1 MSLRGKLIISI
12 SVGLIA
18 IYLGIFGWVQNYFKD
33 RLIKEGLSE
42 MVITGKFLRAAIQN
56 RVLHVEEDVQ
66 NNAQILD
73 NLSLTDAE
81 ILSILRQTVI
91 NNQGETYGMAL
102 SYLPEIKRQS
112 QYFYMKD
119 DSLHFKNLA
128 AQKDYGYEHTFWF
141 QTALE
146 MQSAGWTT
154 AYVDSGGGDDKMLTY
169 FEPIHN
175 KNKERIAI
183 LTGDLSLNWVH
194 EILAEDFLTKFPY
207 NKWIIQIDDQLL
219 ISMDSSENSII
230 FDKNLLQS
238 SSAVSNIE
246 LDSSMSL
253 HGVRWQ
259 DEDIYILS
267 LPLDFNKWD
276 LQIAFKKSDILH
288 SYDQTM
294 RIIQIFFAAGL
305 LLLIIVTAWITN
317 RNLKP
322 ILHLSTSISNI
333 GNGRLNHKVPYTNK
347 TDEIGTL
354 ARAFEKMQADLKQY
368 IKDLK
373 QSTREQARIQKEL
386 EVGHKIQNALLP
398 APADLQHISS
408 FSVGSY
414 MKPAKEVG
422 GDIYDYFELPDGN
435 ICFVLGDVSGK
446 GIPASLLMASV
457 RSSIRALAFNGKS
470 PSEIISYINNDLAAK
485 NETFHF
491 ITLICAVTDFA
502 NRQLLYCNAGHER
515 PFLLRENF
523 APEEIVT
530 TPQMAV
536 GILSDT
542 VYTHQVLSLE
552 HQPTFFLYS
561 DGVTDALNKSEIPF
575 GKNQLIQIL
584 SGKTQ
589 AEQIVQDCITAL
601 EQHTQQAEA
610 FDDITILAI
619 QFKM

>member
-1 MSLRGKLIISI
+1 MSLKNKLILSISI
-12 SVGLIA
+12 GLVA

-42 MVITGKFLRAAIQN
+42 MVITAKFLRAEIQN

-66 NNAQILD
+66 NNQQILD
-73 NLSLTDAE
+73 NLTLTDAE
-81 ILSILRQTVI
+81 ILSVLRQTVI

-112 QYFYMKD
+112 QYFYMKE
-119 DSLHFKNLA
+119 DSLHFKDLA
-128 AQKDYGYEHTFWF
+128 AQKDYDYEHTFWF
-141 QTALE
+141 EYAL
-146 MQSAGWTT
+146 QKKSGGWTT
-154 AYVDSGGGDDKMLTY
+154 AYVDIGGGDDKMITY

-175 KNKERIAI
+175 KNKEVIAI

-194 EILAEDFLTKFPY
+194 EILAADFLTKFPY

-230 FDKNLLQS
+230 FDKSLLK
-238 SSAVSNIE
+238 SASEVNNIE
-246 LDSSMSL
+246 LDASITL
-253 HGVRWQ
+253 HAVHWQ
-259 DEDIYILS
+259 GEDIYVLN

-276 LQIAFKKSDILH
+276 LQIAFKKADILH
-288 SYDQTM
+288 SYETTI

-305 LLLIIVTAWITN
+305 LLLILVTAWITN

-322 ILHLSTSISNI
+322 ILHLSSSISNI

-354 ARAFEKMQADLKQY
+354 ARAFEKMQTDLKQY

-398 APADLQHISS
+398 APLDLQHLSAL
-408 FSVGSY
+408 SVGSY

-457 RSSIRALAFNGKS
+457 RSSIRALAFNRKS

-502 NRQLLYCNAGHER
+502 NRQLLFCNAGHER
-515 PFLLRENF
+515 PFLLRENCI
-523 APEEIVT
+523 PEEIIT
-530 TPQMAV
+530 QPQMAV
-536 GILSDT
+536 GILANT
-542 VYTHQVLSLE
+542 VYTNHILSLDN
-552 HQPTFFLYS
+552 HPTLFLYS
-561 DGVTDALNKSEIPF
+561 DGVTDALNTSETAF
-575 GKNQLIQIL
+575 GKEKLLQIL
-584 SGKTQ
+584 AGQTQ
-589 AEQIVQDCITAL
+589 AEQLVQECISAL
-601 EQHTQQAEA
+601 EQHTLQAEA

>member
-42 MVITGKFLRAAIQN
+42 MVITGKFLRAEIQN

-128 AQKDYGYEHTFWF
+128 DQKDYGYEHTFWF

-230 FDKNLLQS
+230 FDKKLLQS
-238 SSAVSNIE
+238 SSEVSNIE

-354 ARAFEKMQADLKQY
+354 ARAFEKMQTDLKQY

-542 VYTHQVLSLE
+542 VYTHHVLSLA

-589 AEQIVQDCITAL
+589 AEQIVQDCIAAL